1 MSLRMIYG
9 TTFGF
14 CFLSALIEL
23 YLIENL
29 IVYNQQ
35 RSNQHDKQP
44 ASSNQHDQQPAS
56 SNQHDQ
62 QPASSNQHPTT
73 SMTSNQHPVTS
84 IQQPASSNH
93 QPV

>member
-1 MSLRMIYG
+1 MIYG

-14 CFLSALIEL
+14 CLIEL

-44 ASSNQHDQQPAS
+44 ASSNQHPTTSNKATRMTNNQQPPS
-56 SNQHDQ
+56 SNQ
-62 QPASSNQHPTT
+62 
-73 SMTSNQHPVTS
+73 
-84 IQQPASSNH
+84 

>member
-1 MSLRMIYG
+1 MIYG
-9 TTFGF
+9 TTSGF
-14 CFLSALIEL
+14 CLIEL

-44 ASSNQHDQQPAS
+44 ASSNQHQATSIKATRMTNNQQPPS
-56 SNQHDQ
+56 SNQ
-62 QPASSNQHPTT
+62 
-73 SMTSNQHPVTS
+73 
-84 IQQPASSNH
+84 

>member
-1 MSLRMIYG
+1 MIYG
-9 TTFGF
+9 TTSGF
-14 CFLSALIEL
+14 CLIEL

-44 ASSNQHDQQPAS
+44 ASSNQHQATSIKATSIKQPTSKKPAS
-56 SNQHDQ
+56 SNQHQATSNKATRMTNNQ
-62 QPASSNQHPTT
+62 QPPSSNQ
-73 SMTSNQHPVTS
+73 
-84 IQQPASSNH
+84 

>member
-1 MSLRMIYG
+1 MIYG

-14 CFLSALIEL
+14 YFLSALIEL

-44 ASSNQHDQQPAS
+44 ASSNQHPATSNKATRMTNNQQPPS
-56 SNQHDQ
+56 SNQ
-62 QPASSNQHPTT
+62 
-73 SMTSNQHPVTS
+73 
-84 IQQPASSNH
+84 

>member
-1 MSLRMIYG
+1 MIYG

-14 CFLSALIEL
+14 CLIEL

-35 RSNQHDKQP
+35 RSNQHDKQL
-44 ASSNQHDQQPAS
+44 
-56 SNQHDQ
+56 
-62 QPASSNQHPTT
+62 ASSNQHPA
-73 SMTSNQHPVTS
+73 TSNKATRMTNN
-84 IQQPASSNH
+84 QQPPSSNQ